1 MLGKKLKNKK
11 YLGQHFLVDPN
22 IVKRIIHLSKIDTN
36 SIIYEVGTGNGILTK
51 ELCNISKL
59 VYSYEIDPI
68 CYHYCKK
75 NLLLSNLILINSD
88 GFNDDSKNF
97 DVFFSS
103 LPYYE
108 SRNAFN
114 WLFQKNFKKG
124 ILLLQKEFVDKLLS
138 IPGKKN
144 YRAISV
150 LCQHRFSIDILLDVP
165 FSSFSPIPRVS
176 SVLIEISP
184 KLSPLSKKTIDD
196 IQFLFSFRK
205 KNISF
210 LLKYFNK
217 QLQKNDEYF
226 DIDKYKDK
234 KLGQLSVEQIFQLY
248 SFLKNYLF

>member
-1 MLGKKLKNKK
+1 MFEKKIQNKK
-11 YLGQHFLVDPN
+11 SLGQHFLVDQT
-22 IVKRIIHLSKIDTN
+22 IVKKIIQLSKIDSN
-36 SIIYEVGTGNGILTK
+36 DVIYEVGTGNGVLTK

-59 VYSYEIDPI
+59 VYSYEIDPVY
-68 CYHYCKK
+68 YHYCKK
-75 NLLLSNLILINSD
+75 NLSLSNLILVNSD
-88 GFNDDSKNF
+88 GFKDNHIDF
-97 DVFFSS
+97 DIFFSS

-124 ILLLQKEFVDKLLS
+124 VLILQREFVDKLLS

-144 YRAISV
+144 YRAISI
-150 LCQHRFSIDILLDVP
+150 LCQYRFSVNILLDVP
-165 FSSFSPIPRVS
+165 VSSFLPVPNVD
-176 SVLIEISP
+176 SVLIEIFP
-184 KLSPLSKKTIDD
+184 RHSPLSKKIIKD

-217 QLQKNDEYF
+217 HIQINNKYF
-226 DIDKYKDK
+226 DVDKYIDK

-248 SFLKNYLF
+248 FFLKDDLH

>member
-1 MLGKKLKNKK
+1 MFEKKIQNKK
-11 YLGQHFLVDPN
+11 SLGQHFLVDPN
-22 IVKRIIHLSKIDTN
+22 IVKSIIHLSKIDAD
-36 SIIYEVGTGNGILTK
+36 SIIYEVGAGTGILTK

-75 NLLLSNLILINSD
+75 NISLSNLILINSD
-88 GFNDDSKNF
+88 GFNDDSINF

-103 LPYYE
+103 LPYHE

-124 ILLLQKEFVDKLLS
+124 ILLLQREFVDKLLS
-138 IPGKKN
+138 TPGKKN
-144 YRAISV
+144 YRAISI
-150 LCQHRFSIDILLDVP
+150 LCQHRFSVNILLDVP
-165 FSSFSPIPRVS
+165 GSSFSPPPRVD

-184 KLSPLSKKTIDD
+184 KLSPLSKKTIDG

-217 QLQKNDEYF
+217 HERKNEKYF

-234 KLGQLSVEQIFQLY
+234 KLGQLSIEQIFQLY
-248 SFLKNYLF
+248 FFLKNDIF